1 MLDARIRSLIDPPLN
16 AAGRMIARLGIGA
29 DEITLAGFVAGMTA
43 AVAIVLG
50 EPLIALV
57 LILIGR
63 IADGLD
69 GAVARASA
77 PTDRGAFLDIALDF
91 IFYGSIP
98 LAFALAD
105 QYRNALPAAV
115 LIASFYAN
123 GGAFL
128 AYSAMAAK
136 RGIETS
142 AQGTKSIYYL
152 AGLAEGAE
160 TILVFALMCVLP
172 AQFAIIALIFAAMCF
187 VSAVARIVVGWRSL
201 H

>member
-1 MLDARIRSLIDPPLN
+1 MLDAHIRSLIDPPLN

-115 LIASFYAN
+115 LIASFHVN
-123 GGAFL
+123 GATFL

-172 AQFAIIALIFAAMCF
+172 DQFAIIALIFAAMCF

-201 H
+201 R